1 MPSALYLDQESLKPS
16 LGQDFSDVCTVK
28 SRNKL
33 LSLLRTGMITLLR
46 RIPAVFVT
54 CQIDSLRRY
63 CPFII
68 KALPVRDRLWEVWEI
83 NDQHNYQMMEGAI
96 VFHQYRKLKEEDLAA
111 TLKLLEAKWRTWAHS
126 LTKEAKNPLPIRLGN
141 ASFLPYP
148 GSIKKAP
155 RFPEVVLV
163 NATYRTNQYY
173 MPDVNI
179 IGVSNAGCQQHGR
192 PDWCRSTWY
201 IPPPDIPPILPNDL
215 WHPSSS
221 SPKTEDRNI
230 EAVPETD
237 DFGWYQEEGPFI
249 HPKLPSCFG
258 LIRNDSSTILASRAE
273 THEKMLDLIEK
284 HSGDLLNPSSKT
296 VPVTEGDYLSKI
308 WCPILNSLF
317 NVNRINSYTIQRKS
331 DTYGSTSEGM
341 INGFK
346 IDFRLIHDCKGAEY
360 DIAAGELADI
370 MTATK
375 SKLARDEKTPERRE
389 GRS

>member
-1 MPSALYLDQESLKPS
+1 MKPSATQK
-16 LGQDFSDVCTVK
+16 G
-28 SRNKL
+28 RNP
-33 LSLLRTGMITLLR
+33 G
-46 RIPAVFVT
+46 
-54 CQIDSLRRY
+54 
-63 CPFII
+63 
-68 KALPVRDRLWEVWEI
+68 LPKNLDRLRMRI
-83 NDQHNYQMMEGAI
+83 KRSNDNMKGKMAYLGA
-96 VFHQYRKLKEEDLAA
+96 F
-111 TLKLLEAKWRTWAHS
+111 

-221 SPKTEDRNI
+221 SPKTEDENI

-237 DFGWYQEEGPFI
+237 DFGWCQEDGPFI

-258 LIRNDSSTILASRAE
+258 VRSS
-273 THEKMLDLIEK
+273 
-284 HSGDLLNPSSKT
+284 
-296 VPVTEGDYLSKI
+296 
-308 WCPILNSLF
+308 
-317 NVNRINSYTIQRKS
+317 Q
-331 DTYGSTSEGM
+331 
-341 INGFK
+341 
-346 IDFRLIHDCKGAEY
+346 
-360 DIAAGELADI
+360 
-370 MTATK
+370 
-375 SKLARDEKTPERRE
+375 
-389 GRS
+389 